1 MNNSLALSSIAFSN
15 KHTVIN
21 HLVTLHD
28 VASSEKN
35 SIVDGPFGSSLKTSD
50 YVADGIPV
58 LQGKNITGNKFKFTD
73 IRFISLQKSKE
84 LIRSKVVVGDILVIK
99 IGSIGYAAEIDDL
112 GGYPY
117 AIIPA
122 NLAKISIDKN
132 KIVKNYLLQ
141 WLKTDSVKKYFE
153 SVASKT
159 AQPALSL
166 GKIKDLPVPLPP
178 LAEQQ
183 RIAALLDTADNIL
196 KQRESAIT
204 KLDQLAQ
211 SVFVAMFSN
220 IEHITTLSQVAE
232 LKRGPFGGALKKEIF
247 VKHGPMVYEQR
258 NAIYDDCKN
267 GKYFITEEK
276 FNEMKDFS
284 VTDNDLIVSCSG
296 TLGKVAKIDKESP
309 RGIINQ
315 ALLRVRPKK
324 NISSS
329 FLKSAIESVSVQR
342 NLAISS
348 HGSGLQNFPPMAV
361 VKAVPIPLPSFELQM
376 KFESIKEEILKKKI
390 DLINS
395 KNNLENLL
403 KSLQHQSF
411 AVN

>member
-1 MNNSLALSSIAFSN
+1 MKAGLAALGEVSEFIRGITFTPNDIEEVASTNTVGVMRTKNVQEQLDLNDVWKINRKFVKNKNQYLEEGDLLVSTANSWNLVGKASWVPLLNYESSFGGFVTVLRGNKKLVDRRYLYYWFVSDRIQELLRSFSN
-15 KHTVIN
+15 KTTNISN
-21 HLVTLHD
+21 L
-28 VASSEKN
+28 
-35 SIVDGPFGSSLKTSD
+35 SLSR
-50 YVADGIPV
+50 A
-58 LQGKNITGNKFKFTD
+58 
-73 IRFISLQKSKE
+73 KE
-84 LIRSKVVVGDILVIK
+84 LTI
-99 IGSIGYAAEIDDL
+99 
-112 GGYPY
+112 
-117 AIIPA
+117 
-122 NLAKISIDKN
+122 
-132 KIVKNYLLQ
+132 
-141 WLKTDSVKKYFE
+141 
-153 SVASKT
+153 
-159 AQPALSL
+159 
-166 GKIKDLPVPLPP
+166 PLPP

-183 RIAALLDTADNIL
+183 RIAALLDTADRIL
-196 KQRESAIT
+196 KQRESAIA

-211 SVFVAMFSN
+211 SVFVDMFSN

-284 VTDNDLIVSCSG
+284 VIDNDLIVSCSG

-403 KSLQHQSF
+403 KSLQNQSF

>member
-1 MNNSLALSSIAFSN
+1 MIW
-15 KHTVIN
+15 
-21 HLVTLHD
+21 
-28 VASSEKN
+28 
-35 SIVDGPFGSSLKTSD
+35 
-50 YVADGIPV
+50 PV
-58 LQGKNITGNKFKFTD
+58 KKL
-73 IRFISLQKSKE
+73 
-84 LIRSKVVVGDILVIK
+84 GDILSTAEIFTDGDWVESK
-99 IGSIGYAAEIDDL
+99 DQDVNGSIR
-112 GGYPY
+112 
-117 AIIPA
+117 
-122 NLAKISIDKN
+122 
-132 KIVKNYLLQ
+132 LLQ
-141 WLKTDSVKKYFE
+141 LADIGDGNFINKSNRFINESTFIRLKCTEVQLGDILIARMPDPLGRACIFEGISQKCITVVDVCIIRVDSNIVDARWLMHAINNDSVRRQISSFAKGATRVRISRKN
-153 SVASKT
+153 
-159 AQPALSL
+159 LSH
-166 GKIKDLPVPLPP
+166 IQIEFPP

-183 RIAALLDTADNIL
+183 RIAELLDTADRIL
-196 KQRESAIT
+196 KQRESAIA

-361 VKAVPIPLPSFELQM
+361 VKAVPIPLPSFELQL

>member
-1 MNNSLALSSIAFSN
+1 MIPQTVKLSDVCEIVMGQAPSGDSYNDEATGLPLIAGAGDFKNGIIKVGKYTTEPTKISNANDIVMSIRASIGDKVWVDAGFCLGRGVAAIRASN
-15 KHTVIN
+15 K
-21 HLVTLHD
+21 
-28 VASSEKN
+28 
-35 SIVDGPFGSSLKTSD
+35 
-50 YVADGIPV
+50 
-58 LQGKNITGNKFKFTD
+58 
-73 IRFISLQKSKE
+73 
-84 LIRSKVVVGDILVIK
+84 
-99 IGSIGYAAEIDDL
+99 
-112 GGYPY
+112 
-117 AIIPA
+117 
-122 NLAKISIDKN
+122 IDKN
-132 KIVKNYLLQ
+132 YLWHALTHVEPTLISRGRGATFLQ
-141 WLKTDSVKKYFE
+141 VNKDD
-153 SVASKT
+153 
-159 AQPALSL
+159 
-166 GKIKDLPVPLPP
+166 IKDLEIPLPP

-183 RIAALLDTADNIL
+183 RIAGLLDTADHII
-196 KQRESAIT
+196 KQRELAIA

-284 VTDNDLIVSCSG
+284 VIDNDLIVSCSG

>member
-1 MNNSLALSSIAFSN
+1 MNWPLVKLGDLCVVKRGTTITQKEAIEGKVPVVSGGLKPTYFHNSSN
-15 KHTVIN
+15 RNGNTITVSGSGASAGFIN
-21 HLVTLHD
+21 FYKEPIFASDCSTVEPKNDTVD
-28 VASSEKN
+28 VSYIYRAMQNLQEYIYTK
-35 SIVDGPFGSSLKTSD
+35 LKAGAAQPH
-50 YVADGIPV
+50 V
-58 LQGKNITGNKFKFTD
+58 
-73 IRFISLQKSKE
+73 
-84 LIRSKVVVGDILVIK
+84 
-99 IGSIGYAAEIDDL
+99 YAKDL
-112 GGYPY
+112 
-117 AIIPA
+117 A
-122 NLAKISIDKN
+122 NLEIP
-132 KIVKNYLLQ
+132 
-141 WLKTDSVKKYFE
+141 F
-153 SVASKT
+153 
-159 AQPALSL
+159 
-166 GKIKDLPVPLPP
+166 PP
-178 LAEQQ
+178 LAEQH
-183 RIAALLDTADNIL
+183 RIAALLDTADHII
-196 KQRESAIT
+196 KQRELAIA

-284 VTDNDLIVSCSG
+284 VIDNDLIVSCSG

-403 KSLQHQSF
+403 KSIQHQSF

>member
-211 SVFVAMFSN
+211 SVFVDM
-220 IEHITTLSQVAE
+220 L
-232 LKRGPFGGALKKEIF
+232 G
-247 VKHGPMVYEQR
+247 
-258 NAIYDDCKN
+258 
-267 GKYFITEEK
+267 
-276 FNEMKDFS
+276 
-284 VTDNDLIVSCSG
+284 DL
-296 TLGKVAKIDKESP
+296 
-309 RGIINQ
+309 N
-315 ALLRVRPKK
+315 
-324 NISSS
+324 
-329 FLKSAIESVSVQR
+329 
-342 NLAISS
+342 
-348 HGSGLQNFPPMAV
+348 
-361 VKAVPIPLPSFELQM
+361 
-376 KFESIKEEILKKKI
+376 
-390 DLINS
+390 INS
-395 KNNLENLL
+395 KNLSLVKLKNICTYSQGLQVDVSKQYENKLTENDVRFLRIIDFTQGNQQPRYIENPSNKYYLHENEIAMVRYGATGFVCNGLSGVIANNLFKISIKDENFHPKYMLMYF
-403 KSLQHQSF
+403 KSDYF
-411 AVN
+411 

>member
-1 MNNSLALSSIAFSN
+1 MKLPVSEIFEFVRNGLSVQHELDSGGLPITRIETIAHATINLERVGYAGISLADAKQYILQDGDILFSHINSVSHLGKCAIYN
-15 KHTVIN
+15 KELGS
-21 HLVTLHD
+21 LVHGMNLLCFR
-28 VASSEKN
+28 VKSEKLH
-35 SIVDGPFGSSLKTSD
+35 P
-50 YVADGIPV
+50 
-58 LQGKNITGNKFKFTD
+58 KFA
-73 IRFISLQKSKE
+73 LY
-84 LIRSKVVVGDILVIK
+84 LIRSNHFKSQLAKSIKKSVNQASVSTGDIKK
-99 IGSIGYAAEIDDL
+99 IIL
-112 GGYPY
+112 N
-117 AIIPA
+117 IP
-122 NLAKISIDKN
+122 S
-132 KIVKNYLLQ
+132 
-141 WLKTDSVKKYFE
+141 
-153 SVASKT
+153 
-159 AQPALSL
+159 
-166 GKIKDLPVPLPP
+166 

-183 RIAALLDTADNIL
+183 RIAALLDAADRIL
-196 KQRESAIT
+196 KQRESGIA

-284 VTDNDLIVSCSG
+284 VIDNDLIVSCSG

-411 AVN
+411 AVS